1 LLDEIFLAQTC
12 LVDQSVF
19 ENTKRIAIMSMHTAS
34 PVEFYMPPV
43 TIIGAG
49 AHREIPARL
58 AGLGGTKPLL
68 VTDKGMTGLGMT
80 EKVAG
85 LLGSAGMG
93 CVVYDETVPNPT
105 DANVRDGLDLYRRS
119 GCDCIITLGGGSA
132 HDCGKGIGI
141 VATNGGTI
149 DQYEGVNRARVAMPP
164 FLAVN
169 TTAGTASEMTRFCII
184 TDSSRKVKMAIV
196 DWRVTP
202 GIALDDPELMVGMPP
217 RLTAATGIDA
227 LTHAV
232 EAYVSSQATPMT
244 DANAEKSIRLI
255 AGFLR
260 RAVGNGRNLEARE
273 AMCYAQY
280 QAGMAFNS
288 AGLGYVHAM
297 AHQLGGFLDLPHGE
311 CNAILLPH
319 VCEHNMLACMD
330 RFAEMATFLG
340 VDVAVR
346 TQREAAL
353 KAISAIRDLIMDVG
367 IPSGLQELA
376 RQYGKT
382 VSPGDFS
389 IMADNAMKDSCAL
402 TNPRAMRKED
412 IVAIYRKAL

>member
-1 LLDEIFLAQTC
+1 MY
-12 LVDQSVF
+12 V
-19 ENTKRIAIMSMHTAS
+19 
-34 PVEFYMPPV
+34 
-43 TIIGAG
+43 
-49 AHREIPARL
+49 
-58 AGLGGTKPLL
+58 
-68 VTDKGMTGLGMT
+68 
-80 EKVAG
+80 
-85 LLGSAGMG
+85 
-93 CVVYDETVPNPT
+93 
-105 DANVRDGLDLYRRS
+105 RS
-119 GCDCIITLGGGSA
+119 GCDSIITLGGGSA

-149 DQYEGVNRARVAMPP
+149 HQYEGVNKSQKAMPP

-184 TDSSRKVKMAIV
+184 TDTARKVKMAIV

-202 GIALDDPELMVGMPP
+202 ELVLDDPELMIGMPP

-232 EAYVSSQATPMT
+232 EAYVSSQATHMT

-255 AGFLR
+255 AKYLR
-260 RAVGNGRNLEARE
+260 RAVGNGRNMEARE

-297 AHQLGGFLDLPHGE
+297 AHQLGGYLNLPHGE

-330 RFAEMATFLG
+330 RFAEMAKFLG

-346 TQREAAL
+346 TQREAAC
-353 KAISAIRDLIMDVG
+353 KAIQALKDLIADVG
-367 IPSGLQELA
+367 IPSGLRELA
-376 RQYGKT
+376 KQYGRT
-382 VSPGDFS
+382 VNEADFS
-389 IMADNAMKDSCAL
+389 VMAENAMKDSCAL
-402 TNPRAMRKED
+402 TNPRPMRKED
-412 IVAIYRKAL
+412 IIGIYCRAM

>member
-1 LLDEIFLAQTC
+1 
-12 LVDQSVF
+12 
-19 ENTKRIAIMSMHTAS
+19 MSMQTPS
-34 PVEFYMPPV
+34 PFEFYMPPV

-49 AHREIPARL
+49 AHKEIPARL
-58 AGLGGTKPLL
+58 ACLGGSKPLL
-68 VTDKGMTGLGMT
+68 VTDKGMTGLGVT
-80 EKVAG
+80 DKVTS
-85 LLGSAGMG
+85 LLRGAGME

-105 DANVRDGLDLYRRS
+105 DGNVQSGLDLYVRS
-119 GCDCIITLGGGSA
+119 GCDSIITLGGGSA

-149 DQYEGVNRARVAMPP
+149 HQYEGVNKSANAMPP

-184 TDSSRKVKMAIV
+184 TDTARKVKMAIV

-202 GIALDDPELMVGMPP
+202 ELALDDPELMVGMPP

-232 EAYVSSQATPMT
+232 EAYVSTQATHMT

-255 AGFLR
+255 AKYLR
-260 RAVGNGRNLEARE
+260 RAVGNGRSLEARE

-297 AHQLGGFLDLPHGE
+297 AHQLGGYMNLPHGE

-319 VCEHNMLACMD
+319 VCEYNMLACME

-346 TQREAAL
+346 TQREAAC
-353 KAISAIRDLIMDVG
+353 KAIQALKDLIADVG
-367 IPSGLQELA
+367 IPSGLRELA
-376 RQYGKT
+376 RQYDKT
-382 VSPGDFS
+382 VNEADFAV
-389 IMADNAMKDSCAL
+389 MAENAMKDSCAL

-412 IVAIYRKAL
+412 IIGIYRKAL